1 MLDIWEM
8 AGISDLFRL
17 DRHEDFAIALTLS
30 PAFYLEYV
38 LTETNVAYAVRCL
51 SLLDQL
57 ELTLEL
63 LNDWREPEPE
73 LPSNVIRFRPRCSQ

>member
-1 MLDIWEM
+1 MIR
-8 AGISDLFRL
+8 SDAYRTS
-17 DRHEDFAIALTLS
+17 DRGWDLLAHMQRVMCRRPE
-30 PAFYLEYV
+30 
-38 LTETNVAYAVRCL
+38 VAYAVRCL

-63 LNDWREPEPE
+63 LNEWREPERE